1 MFLKSVTNTD
11 LDPPSNVKKLTLSF
25 KGFTCEERKRN
36 RNINLKVCFYSP
48 FLLDYVCLF
57 YFLKKILW
65 QVCFYS
71 LFCSQLLPLLG
82 IIYIK
87 FRGEKLEKYST
98 YLIPIDMNFII

>member
-1 MFLKSVTNTD
+1 MRRKKKEQKHKPKGLLLFSIFIRLCMF
-11 LDPPSNVKKLTLSF
+11 
-25 KGFTCEERKRN
+25 
-36 RNINLKVCFYSP
+36 I
-48 FLLDYVCLF
+48 LF
-57 YFLKKILW
+57 FKKILW